1 MKKKIKKH
9 GIPDNPTEAEA
20 IAVIKA
26 LRPAKRQTVTLTL
39 SEKQSAILDAL
50 VTFQQRM
57 AAIGT
62 APLTRAEIALN
73 CFTGGLEAKIIS
85 LPKLPWS
92 DKELSVLEPLLGRK
106 L

>member
-1 MKKKIKKH
+1 MKKKPRI

-20 IAVIKA
+20 IAAIKA

-62 APLTRAEIALN
+62 APMTRAEIALE
-73 CFTGGLEAKIIS
+73 CFTGGLETKVKS

-92 DKELSVLEPLLGRK
+92 EKELSVLEPLLGRK